1 MFNAHFNSLLT
12 TRGHVVSTFTSVVAA
27 VMVVVVM
34 VATLIVVT
42 ALTSPVSV
50 AADVDPTRPFGV
62 SSSSSNNPLK
72 PNTGFVLSSIIHG
85 NGIHTAV
92 INGKIYK
99 MFDYVGEY
107 RITAINSYSV
117 ILRSKS
123 KRLKINVFKS
133 KGFKSSVLKSNVL
146 KDNVIENTVAN

>member
-1 MFNAHFNSLLT
+1 VFKAYFNSLLT
-12 TRGHVVSTFTSVVAA
+12 TSLL
-27 VMVVVVM
+27 VVV
-34 VATLIVVT
+34 IV
-42 ALTSPVSV
+42 LTSSVSL

-62 SSSSSNNPLK
+62 SGTGNNNQVK
-72 PNTGFVLSSIIHG
+72 RDGGFILTSIIHG
-85 NGIHTAV
+85 DGIHTAV

-107 RITAINSYSV
+107 RITAINSHNV

-133 KGFKSSVLKSNVL
+133 KGFKSNV
-146 KDNVIENTVAN
+146 VENTVAN